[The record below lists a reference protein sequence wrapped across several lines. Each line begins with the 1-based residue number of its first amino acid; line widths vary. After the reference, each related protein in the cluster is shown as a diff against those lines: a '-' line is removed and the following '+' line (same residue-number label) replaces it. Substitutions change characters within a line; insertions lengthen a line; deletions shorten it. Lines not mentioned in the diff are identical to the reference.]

1 MNNYSYLL
9 RRLSVF
15 LSAVAAGML
24 AAFAQSFTL

>member
-15 LSAVAAGML
+15 LSAVASGMISG
-24 AAFAQSFTL
+24 FAQSFTI